1 MHMFLKSVELYGF
14 KSFADRTKFEFSDGI
29 TSLLGPNGSGKSN
42 VVDSVKW
49 VLGTQALSSIR
60 ASKKDDVIFNGTD
73 TRKPMQMCEVI
84 LTLNNEQGQLNINAT
99 EVEIKRRAF
108 RNGDNEY
115 YINREKVLLRNIRE
129 LFMDTGVGKAAY
141 SILEQGK
148 IDQIL
153 LMKPEDRRY
162 IFEEA
167 SGISRF
173 KQQSEEAARKL
184 QKTDENMAQV
194 DLLLK
199 EAEMLYNSR
208 KIQLEKVLKHRE
220 LNAEKE
226 RLEVELQLSY
236 VQSLTKL
243 KDFRQQELDK
253 LEDEQRSIDAV
264 LDSARTGLDQQ
275 QNELEDLRGQ
285 REGLSGKH
293 RELEERVNSFN
304 TTIEVYN
311 ERYQEISQ
319 RSRDA
324 RSRAQQ
330 VQDRIDHD
338 RQRLEEKQ
346 SDYESTLENIR
357 LTEAG
362 LEKANEEIEKLK
374 ADRIRH
380 QLDIDDLEKS
390 NDEIS
395 QQRIAITAEISELAN
410 AIANSLEENIKG
422 SGYSSAVRATAE
434 KEMLGGISK
443 MRSLFIEKIDFLRNI
458 AKVDFEKDVFRDAIE
473 QAEESILEQ
482 IDEIKGL
489 FQEYS
494 GTIPTFL
501 DDFTSP
507 EGTLARKEQLDKDLE
522 KSYESENSNRLKIGE
537 LSTEIERLNRLVILK
552 ESDYRDLEMDK
563 VQFEAKADSLRGNIA
578 DLKGSLQQME
588 FDYSDASHSVEAEES
603 KVNEV
608 VDKIDELKSRKAQ
621 TLDEIE
627 DVKTQLSEVNTRLEK
642 LSDEIA
648 ASNTQFQGKFQRKQ
662 DLVAEIATAKE
673 NIRAILDNI
682 QKIYT
687 DFFDNTQK
695 SLKEFND
702 HEITMPVEE
711 LKSKLDTTKRRIQD
725 LGYINYMAED
735 EYNEAKK
742 NYDFYSKNMDDLTKA
757 KNDLEEVIAEIRRR
771 SEEMFLE
778 TYGQISE
785 NFQEMFTTLFGGG
798 KAALVLTD
806 EEDVLSSGI
815 DIKAQPPGKKMLQ
828 LNLLS
833 GGERSMTAV
842 ALLFATYMVK
852 PSPFCILDEI
862 DAALDARNIGSFMRV
877 LDKFEDKSQFIII
890 THNKGTVMGSDCLLG
905 VTQQEPGVSK
915 MIGYKIEDIE
925 NLQEEHDTLKG

>member
-1 MHMFLKSVELYGF
+1 MFLKSVELYGF

-49 VLGTQALSSIR
+49 VLGTQALSTIR

-73 TRKPMQMCEVI
+73 TRKPMPMCEVI
-84 LTLNNEQGQLNINAT
+84 LTLNNEQGLLNINAT
-99 EVEIKRRAF
+99 EVEIKRRAY

-115 YINREKVLLRNIRE
+115 FINREKVLLRNIKE

-173 KQQSEEAARKL
+173 KQQSEEAAKKL

-199 EAEMLYNSR
+199 ESEKLYNSR

-220 LNAEKE
+220 YSAEKE
-226 RLEVELQLSY
+226 KLEVELQLSY

-243 KDFRQQELDK
+243 KDFRQAELDK
-253 LEDEQRSIDAV
+253 LEDEQRTIDAV
-264 LDSARTGLDQQ
+264 LDSARSGLDQQ
-275 QNELEDLRGQ
+275 QQQLEALRAD
-285 REGLSGKH
+285 RENFSGKI
-293 RELEERVNSFN
+293 REMEERVNSIK

-311 ERYQEISQ
+311 ERFQEISQ
-319 RSRDA
+319 RSKDA
-324 RSRAQQ
+324 RFRAQQ
-330 VQDRIDHD
+330 VQERMEND

-346 SDYESTLENIR
+346 ADYDSTLQNIQ
-357 LTEAG
+357 LTRDSM
-362 LEKANEEIEKLK
+362 EKATEEIEKLK
-374 ADRIRH
+374 ADKIRH
-380 QLDIDDLEKS
+380 QLDIDDLNKDNELLA
-390 NDEIS
+390 
-395 QQRIAITAEISELAN
+395 QQRIEITAQISALAN
-410 AIANSLEENIKG
+410 DIAENLEKNIKG
-422 SGYSSAVRATAE
+422 SGYSSSVRAKAE
-434 KEMLGGISK
+434 KELLAGITK
-443 MRSLFIEKIDFLRNI
+443 ARKIILEKTAFLRDI
-458 AKVDFEKDVFRDAIE
+458 SGVDFERKVFQEAID
-473 QAEESILEQ
+473 QAEESLLEQ

-507 EGTLARKEQLDKDLE
+507 EGTLAKKSQLDADLAD
-522 KSYESENSNRLKIGE
+522 SYEKENANKTKASDLAYE
-537 LSTEIERLNRLVILK
+537 VERLSRLIILK
-552 ESDYRDLEMDK
+552 ESDFHDLEMDE
-563 VQFEAKADSLRGNIA
+563 VQFKAKADSIRSSIN

-588 FDYSDASHSVEAEES
+588 FDFSDAAHSVEAEES

-608 VDKIDELKSRKAQ
+608 LERIDELKNRKAQ
-621 TLDEIE
+621 TQDEI
-627 DVKTQLSEVNTRLEK
+627 DDIRIQLAGINSRI
-642 LSDEIA
+642 DEITLEISK
-648 ASNTQFQGKFQRKQ
+648 SNTQFQDKFQRKQ
-662 DLVAEIATAKE
+662 DLAVEIATSKE

-711 LKSKLDTTKRRIQD
+711 LKTKLETVKRRLQD
-725 LGYINYMAED
+725 LGFINYMAED
-735 EYNEAKK
+735 EFNEAKK
-742 NYDFYSKNMDDLTKA
+742 NYDFYSKNMADLSKA
-757 KNDLEEVIAEIRRR
+757 KADLEEVIAEIRRR
-771 SEEMFLE
+771 SEEMFME
-778 TYGQISE
+778 TYGQISQ

-798 KAALVLTD
+798 KAELMLTD
-806 EEDVLSSGI
+806 EENILQSGI

-862 DAALDARNIGSFMRV
+862 DAALDSRNIGAFMRV

-915 MIGYKIEDIE
+915 MIGYKLEDIE
-925 NLQEEHDTLKG
+925 NLEEHDTLKG

>member
-1 MHMFLKSVELYGF
+1 MSMFLKSVELYGF

-49 VLGTQALSSIR
+49 VLGTQALSTIR

-84 LTLNNEQGQLNINAT
+84 LTLNNEQGQLNIDAT

-115 YINREKVLLRNIRE
+115 FINREKVLLRNIRE

-173 KQQSEEAARKL
+173 KQQSEEAGRKL

-194 DLLLK
+194 ELLLK
-199 EAEMLYNSR
+199 EAEKLYNSR
-208 KIQLEKVLKHRE
+208 KIQLDKVLKHRE
-220 LNAEKE
+220 LSAEKE
-226 RLEVELQLSY
+226 KLEVELQLSY
-236 VQSLTKL
+236 VQSLGKL
-243 KDFRQQELDK
+243 KDFRQSELDK
-253 LEDEQRSIDAV
+253 LEEEQRTIDEL
-264 LDSARTGLDQQ
+264 LDSARSGLDQQ
-275 QNELEDLRGQ
+275 QNELEELRSQ
-285 REGLSGKH
+285 REDLSGKG
-293 RELEERVNSFN
+293 RELDERLSSIKA
-304 TTIEVYN
+304 TIEVYN
-311 ERYQEISQ
+311 ERFQEISQ
-319 RSRDA
+319 RSKDA
-324 RSRAQQ
+324 KSRAEQ
-330 VQDRIDHD
+330 VQERIDND
-338 RQRLEEKQ
+338 KQRLDDKQ
-346 SDYESTLENIR
+346 ADLDSTLENIR
-357 LTEAG
+357 LTDESLA
-362 LEKANEEIEKLK
+362 KASEEIEKLK

-380 QLDIDDLEKS
+380 NLDIDDLEKA
-390 NDEIS
+390 NDEIA
-395 QQRIAITAEISELAN
+395 QQRISITAEISELAN
-410 AIANSLEENIKG
+410 SIANSLEQNIKG
-422 SGYSSAVRATAE
+422 SGYSSAVRAKAE
-434 KEMLGGISK
+434 KELLAGISK
-443 MRSLFIEKIDFLRNI
+443 ARSILVEKVGFLRDI
-458 AKVDFEKDVFRDAIE
+458 AKVDFEKEVFQDAID

-507 EGTLARKEQLDKDLE
+507 EGTLARKEQLDADLSA
-522 KSYESENSNRLKIGE
+522 SYDNENANRLKIGE

-552 ESDYRDLEMDK
+552 ESDYHDLEMDK
-563 VQFEAKADSLRGNIA
+563 VQFEAKADSLRTSIA
-578 DLKGSLQQME
+578 ELKNGLQQME
-588 FDYSDASHSVEAEES
+588 FDYSDAYHSVEAEES
-603 KVNEV
+603 KVNETLER
-608 VDKIDELKSRKAQ
+608 IDELKSRKAQ

-627 DVKTQLSEVNTRLEK
+627 EVKLQLSDVNSRLEQMSQK
-642 LSDEIA
+642 ITE
-648 ASNTQFQGKFQRKQ
+648 SNAQFQGKFQRRQ

-673 NIRAILDNI
+673 NIRAILENI

-702 HEITMPVEE
+702 HEITMPVDE
-711 LKSKLDTTKRRIQD
+711 LKAKLDTTKRKIND

-742 NYDFYSKNMDDLTKA
+742 NYDFYSKNMNDLTKA

-798 KAALVLTD
+798 KAELMLTD
-806 EEDVLSSGI
+806 EENILESGI

-925 NLQEEHDTLKG
+925 DLTDQHDTLKG